1 MGLIEN
7 TLTGNLILTVML
19 AFAEYERGTIVER
32 TQTGKMIA
40 RQNPN
45 FKDGRPKKYTP
56 IQIEH
61 ALSLLS
67 SGMSY
72 KEVEE
77 ITGISK
83 STMIREKK
91 KQSVYVLII
100 AQTPNKSH
108 QTKKADNRKATR
120 SLSFF

>member
-1 MGLIEN
+1 
-7 TLTGNLILTVML
+7 
-19 AFAEYERGTIVER
+19 
-32 TQTGKMIA
+32 MIA

-67 SGMSY
+67 SGKSY
-72 KEVEE
+72 KEVEA

-91 KQSVYVLII
+91 R
-100 AQTPNKSH
+100 A
-108 QTKKADNRKATR
+108 
-120 SLSFF
+120 